1 MHHKVLNVEF
11 VAAVHADAVLD
22 VVLIHVVAAAAVV
35 VVIHAVA

>member
-1 MHHKVLNVEF
+1 MHHKLLIAQF

-22 VVLIHVVAAAAVV
+22 AAVIHVAAAAAV